1 MCEKTVKNEVSKTHG
16 EHYKGVEQRDPGS
29 PVGLGGDV
37 RDVSVAQGRHLE
49 NNRIAKLSGSQIKS

>member
-29 PVGLGGDV
+29 PIGLGGDV
-37 RDVSVAQGRHLE
+37 RDVSVAQGRHLGDDKI
-49 NNRIAKLSGSQIKS
+49 NF